1 MIRSGPV
8 LLDTVTTPSWD
19 DSYAATTP
27 APWDI
32 GRPQPAFVRLAEQG
46 LLAGR
51 VLDSG
56 CGTGEQTLL
65 AAAHGA
71 DAVGVDVSGLAV
83 RRAREKAAER
93 GVVARFEV
101 GDALRLA
108 DLGLTFDTIIDSGVF
123 HVFDDEDRARYVT
136 SLASVL
142 RPGGRCYLICF
153 SDRQPGTWGPR
164 RVSQDELRA
173 AFGHGWTVASIEAEL
188 LRGQRGEDRRRVRAG
203 LAGRAGAGRSGLIA
217 GSHRG
222 RRRRRRLR
230 FRPGMAVARPHARPP
245 EQRDQGRDQQ

>member
-1 MIRSGPV
+1 MHRLTVHRLSVNRFSIVAASPV
-8 LLDTVTTPSWD
+8 FWDTVTTPSWD
-19 DSYAATTP
+19 DSYAGDVP

-32 GRPQPAFVRLAEQG
+32 GRPQPVFVRLAEQG

-56 CGTGEQTLL
+56 CGTGEHTLL

-71 DAVGVDVSGLAV
+71 DATGVDVSGLAI
-83 RRAREKAAER
+83 RRARDKAAER
-93 GVVARFEV
+93 GLAARFEV

-108 DLGLTFDTIIDSGVF
+108 DLGLTFDVIIDSGVF
-123 HVFDDEDRARYVT
+123 HVFDDDARGRYVT

-142 RPGGRCYLICF
+142 RPGGHCYLACF

-173 AFGHGWTVASIEAEL
+173 AFSHGWAVASIEAATFEVNEARIGASSVQAWL
-188 LRGQRGEDRRRVRAG
+188 AVLERA
-203 LAGRAGAGRSGLIA
+203 A
-217 GSHRG
+217 
-222 RRRRRRLR
+222 
-230 FRPGMAVARPHARPP
+230 
-245 EQRDQGRDQQ
+245 QG

>member
-1 MIRSGPV
+1 M
-8 LLDTVTTPSWD
+8 TTPSWD
-19 DSYAATTP
+19 DSYAGDVP

-32 GRPQPAFVRLAEQG
+32 GRPQPAFLRLAEQG

-56 CGTGEQTLL
+56 CGTGEHTLL

-71 DAVGVDVSGLAV
+71 DATGVDVSGLAI
-83 RRAREKAAER
+83 RRARDKAAER
-93 GVVARFEV
+93 GLVARFEV

-108 DLGLTFDTIIDSGVF
+108 DLGLTFDVIIDSGVF
-123 HVFDDEDRARYVT
+123 HVFDDDARGRYVT

-142 RPGGRCYLICF
+142 RPGGHCYLACF

-173 AFGHGWTVASIEAEL
+173 AFSDGWAVASIEAATFEVNEARIGASSVQAWL
-188 LRGQRGEDRRRVRAG
+188 AVLERAG
-203 LAGRAGAGRSGLIA
+203 
-217 GSHRG
+217 
-222 RRRRRRLR
+222 
-230 FRPGMAVARPHARPP
+230 
-245 EQRDQGRDQQ
+245 QG

>member
-1 MIRSGPV
+1 
-8 LLDTVTTPSWD
+8 VTTPSWD
-19 DSYAATTP
+19 DAYDRGVP

-56 CGTGEQTLL
+56 CGTGEHTLL

-71 DAVGVDVSGLAV
+71 DATGVDASGLAI
-83 RRAREKAAER
+83 RRARDKAAER
-93 GVVARFEV
+93 GLVARFEI
-101 GDALRLA
+101 GDVLRLA
-108 DLGLTFDTIIDSGVF
+108 DLGLAFDVIIDSGVF

-142 RPGGRCYLICF
+142 RPGGRCYLACF

-173 AFGHGWTVASIEAEL
+173 AFSRGWDVVRIEAAAFDINEARIGVSSVSAWL
-188 LRGQRGEDRRRVRAG
+188 AVLERNGQG
-203 LAGRAGAGRSGLIA
+203 
-217 GSHRG
+217 
-222 RRRRRRLR
+222 
-230 FRPGMAVARPHARPP
+230 
-245 EQRDQGRDQQ
+245 